1 MNLRVVFV
9 VVTTFYTK
17 FPLLSSLF
25 SCVALH
31 MIIFPP
37 PLPKGASGCAAC
49 GPCSAGPIP
58 RPARRRPGPF
68 EKGLRE
74 AVGIDLLALLLH

>member
-37 PLPKGASGCAAC
+37 VEEIPEAKVPLVQVPKTGDGSGLWSAMALLSAC
-49 GPCSAGPIP
+49 G
-58 RPARRRPGPF
+58 
-68 EKGLRE
+68 L
-74 AVGIDLLALLLH
+74 AVLSLFKKNEE